1 MFLPGKITCNVNVK
15 SVFYIDTHLMDN
27 SLVVFT
33 DLKIVYSA
41 SGDHNN
47 AAPVQVSYLCLY
59 YLC

>member
-1 MFLPGKITCNVNVK
+1 MN
-15 SVFYIDTHLMDN
+15 N

-47 AAPVQVSYLCLY
+47 AATVQV
-59 YLC
+59 